1 MRLVMFA
8 VVMLVSLP
16 AAGQPTGAVNS
27 PSFSRTAWDAPD
39 LQGLWTNSTTT
50 PLERPDAFAG
60 RTHLTE
66 EEVAEL
72 EASVAGRN
80 DRPPRAGDPG
90 TYNEFW
96 WERSNFLDRTSL
108 IVDPADGRIP
118 SMTPA
123 DEARAAW
130 SRGTDSWEDRNL
142 AERCVTRGAPK
153 RPGGYNNNFL
163 ILQTPGYVVI
173 LQEMIHEPRVIRIDD
188 RPRIDDTIRL
198 WMGDSRGRWEG
209 DTLIVETINFR
220 NDIVTNSYNC
230 CPGASKN
237 LRLVERFT
245 RTGADTIDHRYTVTD
260 PTTYAQPWTVA
271 IPMTRF
277 DGPMFEYACHEGNRG
292 LENIL
297 TGARAGEAANG
308 GSE

>member
-1 MRLVMFA
+1 
-8 VVMLVSLP
+8 
-16 AAGQPTGAVNS
+16 
-27 PSFSRTAWDAPD
+27 
-39 LQGLWTNSTTT
+39 
-50 PLERPDAFAG
+50 
-60 RTHLTE
+60 
-66 EEVAEL
+66 
-72 EASVAGRN
+72 
-80 DRPPRAGDPG
+80 
-90 TYNEFW
+90 
-96 WERSNFLDRTSL
+96 
-108 IVDPADGRIP
+108 
-118 SMTPA
+118 MTPA
-123 DEARAAW
+123 GEARAAW

-220 NDIVTNSYNC
+220 DDIVTNSYNC

-271 IPMTRF
+271 IPMTPF

-297 TGARAGEAANG
+297 TGARAGEAADG